1 MKITQSRL
9 KQIIREEIQKE
20 LRQEGGFGD
29 MFRQVG
35 RDLVG
40 KLKTA
45 QEMRNEVNKLMNI
58 DPWNDPRS
66 NEFFGSSEHLI
77 GLLEAHG
84 VDWMR
89 PEAGSGSEEI
99 ADPGELRRVIEVYK
113 EDPSGQYE
121 NFESVMRN
129 LKNALDTYIKG
140 QKL

>member
-20 LRQEGGFGD
+20 LRREGGFGD

-35 RDLVG
+35 RDFVG
-40 KLKTA
+40 KLKYA
-45 QEMRNEVNKLMNI
+45 KKMQNEVNKLVNI

-84 VDWMR
+84 VDWMS
-89 PEAGSGSEEI
+89 PEAGGEEI
-99 ADPGELRRVIEVYK
+99 VDPGELRRVIEAYK

-129 LKNALDTYIKG
+129 LKNALDAYIKG